1 MELSRH
7 ELFEHLLDQLKM
19 DKNDPAFKDGKIK
32 QVIVHRKSKC
42 WEFDIV
48 LRKVMPYA
56 LFRQFISA
64 LQMSFSQL
72 AGVNAKV
79 RIVTPTD
86 ELDGKAVVDYWSYVV
101 DAEVGESP
109 MAREV
114 CSKTIPEVDGNR
126 VQLLLEN
133 EAIKDF
139 FVKNLL
145 SAIEE
150 GYQKVGFPQ
159 FRIHPLVDQ
168 SASEQKIKEL
178 KAKQQQQD
186 QELVKKAM
194 ERLQQQKAEKKQ
206 QDNSLP
212 DLGDGPLVIG
222 KPINPKEP
230 VRQMAEITEEERN
243 VVVEGY
249 VFSKEVRELRSGRQL
264 LILEVTDYTSSFAI
278 KKFSNNKEDEAK
290 FAAIK
295 EGEWIKARGP
305 VQEDTYMRD
314 LTIMAYAIQ
323 QVSHPA
329 RKDNAEGEKRV
340 ELHLHTTMST
350 MDATNRPKNGG

>member
-109 MAREV
+109 MARESV
-114 CSKTIPEVDGNR
+114 QKRSPKSMAIAFSCCWKTKPSR
-126 VQLLLEN
+126 TFSL
-133 EAIKDF
+133 
-139 FVKNLL
+139 
-145 SAIEE
+145 
-150 GYQKVGFPQ
+150 
-159 FRIHPLVDQ
+159 RIC
-168 SASEQKIKEL
+168 
-178 KAKQQQQD
+178 
-186 QELVKKAM
+186 
-194 ERLQQQKAEKKQ
+194 
-206 QDNSLP
+206 
-212 DLGDGPLVIG
+212 
-222 KPINPKEP
+222 
-230 VRQMAEITEEERN
+230 
-243 VVVEGY
+243 
-249 VFSKEVRELRSGRQL
+249 
-264 LILEVTDYTSSFAI
+264 
-278 KKFSNNKEDEAK
+278 
-290 FAAIK
+290 
-295 EGEWIKARGP
+295 
-305 VQEDTYMRD
+305 
-314 LTIMAYAIQ
+314 
-323 QVSHPA
+323 
-329 RKDNAEGEKRV
+329 
-340 ELHLHTTMST
+340 
-350 MDATNRPKNGG
+350 

>member
-7 ELFEHLLDQLKM
+7 ELFEHLLDQLNMAK
-19 DKNDPAFKDGKIK
+19 DDPAFKDGKIK

-48 LRKVMPYA
+48 LRKVMPYE
-56 LFRQFISA
+56 LFRQFVSA
-64 LQMSFSQL
+64 LQISFREL
-72 AGVNAKV
+72 AGVDAKV
-79 RIVTPTD
+79 RIDTPTD
-86 ELDGKAVVDYWSYVV
+86 ELDAKAIGDYWSYVV

-114 CSKTIPEVDGNR
+114 CAKTIPEVDGNR

-186 QELVKKAM
+186 QAKDHQMPGGKLAFQG
-194 ERLQQQKAEKKQ
+194 L
-206 QDNSLP
+206 
-212 DLGDGPLVIG
+212 DGTHSPLIG
-222 KPINPKEP
+222 
-230 VRQMAEITEEERN
+230 
-243 VVVEGY
+243 
-249 VFSKEVRELRSGRQL
+249 
-264 LILEVTDYTSSFAI
+264 
-278 KKFSNNKEDEAK
+278 
-290 FAAIK
+290 
-295 EGEWIKARGP
+295 
-305 VQEDTYMRD
+305 
-314 LTIMAYAIQ
+314 
-323 QVSHPA
+323 
-329 RKDNAEGEKRV
+329 
-340 ELHLHTTMST
+340 
-350 MDATNRPKNGG
+350 

>member
-109 MAREV
+109 MAGQLFDFTHSKAYIPPMAVHYTQNGPAV
-114 CSKTIPEVDGNR
+114 CFLWLDS
-126 VQLLLEN
+126 
-133 EAIKDF
+133 
-139 FVKNLL
+139 
-145 SAIEE
+145 
-150 GYQKVGFPQ
+150 
-159 FRIHPLVDQ
+159 
-168 SASEQKIKEL
+168 
-178 KAKQQQQD
+178 
-186 QELVKKAM
+186 
-194 ERLQQQKAEKKQ
+194 
-206 QDNSLP
+206 
-212 DLGDGPLVIG
+212 
-222 KPINPKEP
+222 
-230 VRQMAEITEEERN
+230 
-243 VVVEGY
+243 
-249 VFSKEVRELRSGRQL
+249 
-264 LILEVTDYTSSFAI
+264 
-278 KKFSNNKEDEAK
+278 
-290 FAAIK
+290 
-295 EGEWIKARGP
+295 
-305 VQEDTYMRD
+305 
-314 LTIMAYAIQ
+314 
-323 QVSHPA
+323 
-329 RKDNAEGEKRV
+329 
-340 ELHLHTTMST
+340 
-350 MDATNRPKNGG
+350 